1 MPKQVLTQSFVDKV
15 KCDSSKP
22 KVDYFDTKVSGLVL
36 KVLISGKKS
45 YYLRYQDKRG
55 KVTEKRLSPVDAT
68 ALQLNEARALATGYL
83 NKIAVGDD
91 PFATKAE
98 LKQVITVADFVKNHY
113 LPFIQV
119 NKRSWKTDES
129 LLRNHI
135 IPAFGALY
143 MDEFTPQHLIRFI
156 GEHSKSHA
164 NGSVNR
170 VVIIMRYMYNLALKW
185 KIAGVNSNP
194 TASVPLLEENNQK
207 ERFLTEKE
215 TERLIYFVNKSDNKL
230 LKYIVPA
237 LLLTGS
243 RKREVLDLEWSDIDF
258 EKRLWRLAA
267 ADNKSK
273 KTRWVP
279 LSDGMYQLLQLVP
292 RIEGCN
298 WVFANPKTKK
308 PFVSIYCSWDTARN
322 RADLA
327 DVRMHDL
334 RHSYASFLINA
345 GGSIYE
351 LKELLG
357 HTQIKT
363 TLRYAH
369 LSKDTLRNAS
379 NTVSAIITAANERS
393 LKAA

>member
-1 MPKQVLTQSFVDKV
+1 M
-15 KCDSSKP
+15 
-22 KVDYFDTKVSGLVL
+22 
-36 KVLISGKKS
+36 
-45 YYLRYQDKRG
+45 
-55 KVTEKRLSPVDAT
+55 
-68 ALQLNEARALATGYL
+68 
-83 NKIAVGDD
+83 
-91 PFATKAE
+91 
-98 LKQVITVADFVKNHY
+98 
-113 LPFIQV
+113 
-119 NKRSWKTDES
+119 
-129 LLRNHI
+129 
-135 IPAFGALY
+135 
-143 MDEFTPQHLIRFI
+143 
-156 GEHSKSHA
+156 
-164 NGSVNR
+164 
-170 VVIIMRYMYNLALKW
+170 
-185 KIAGVNSNP
+185 
-194 TASVPLLEENNQK
+194 LEENNQK

-379 NTVSAIITAANERS
+379 NTVSAIITSANERS